1 LQYYSRHQ
9 IPTPQEYGWNQ
20 YLGPDGTPLYP
31 QRKIVIG
38 PILNA
43 SSAGSVAD
51 GRFHGKMIMAESV
64 LDTAAYPW
72 SADWYWKQMQG
83 AAEPQMS
90 ANFRLWYMDNAEHGP
105 DLSGYTAGVGFEG
118 IPKAADH
125 IVGYLGEVQ
134 QALLDLD
141 AWVAKGI
148 PPPASTSYK
157 IDADDQVQLAA
168 TADQRHGIQPVV
180 SLAATTGTR
189 KSQNQR
195 LDAVAGQPVTML
207 VKAQTPP
214 MAGQIVNVEW
224 DFEGVG
230 TFTKSK
236 QKIYIGHEI
245 SLNEKYTFT
254 KPGTYFPVVRV
265 TSQRNGDPG
274 TPFGLIQNIASIR
287 VVVR

>member
-1 LQYYSRHQ
+1 
-9 IPTPQEYGWNQ
+9 
-20 YLGPDGTPLYP
+20 
-31 QRKIVIG
+31 
-38 PILNA
+38 
-43 SSAGSVAD
+43 
-51 GRFHGKMIMAESV
+51 
-64 LDTAAYPW
+64 
-72 SADWYWKQMQG
+72 
-83 AAEPQMS
+83 
-90 ANFRLWYMDNAEHGP
+90 
-105 DLSGYTAGVGFEG
+105 VGFEG

-195 LDAVAGQPVTML
+195 LEAVAGQPVTML
-207 VKAQTPP
+207 AKAQTPP

-224 DFEGVG
+224 DFEGIG

-236 QKIYIGHEI
+236 QKIPIGHEI

-287 VVVR
+287 VVVQ